1 MLLITLVSLMSC
13 AKKEEPAEKQPGT
26 SQKVEGTKTKDKSVF
41 ERIPSQESG
50 IDFVNKLED
59 RIDTRENL
67 FDYDFFYNGSGVGIA
82 DLNNDGLDDI
92 FFTANQ
98 EKNRLYVNKGDLKF
112 EDITE
117 TSGINAK
124 KKWSSGVTFADVNND
139 GYLDIYVCQGGP
151 FEDRLVFCLCSLH
164 LLRGTWLLLCWFLF
178 LHAGHQTDQRDEK
191 H

>member
-13 AKKEEPAEKQPGT
+13 VKKEEQPEKQT
-26 SQKVEGTKTKDKSVF
+26 DASQRAEGTKTKDKSVF

-50 IDFVNKLED
+50 IDFVNRLED

-117 TSGINAK
+117 TLS
-124 KKWSSGVTFADVNND
+124 F
-139 GYLDIYVCQGGP
+139 
-151 FEDRLVFCLCSLH
+151 
-164 LLRGTWLLLCWFLF
+164 LLWQLGAST
-178 LHAGHQTDQRDEK
+178 
-191 H
+191 

>member
-1 MLLITLVSLMSC
+1 MSHNLFKQLMLLITLVSLMSC
-13 AKKEEPAEKQPGT
+13 VKKEGQAEKQT
-26 SQKVEGTKTKDKSVF
+26 DASHRAEGTKTKDKSVF

-50 IDFVNKLED
+50 IDFVNRLED

-117 TSGINAK
+117 TLS
-124 KKWSSGVTFADVNND
+124 F
-139 GYLDIYVCQGGP
+139 
-151 FEDRLVFCLCSLH
+151 
-164 LLRGTWLLLCWFLF
+164 LLWQLGAST
-178 LHAGHQTDQRDEK
+178 
-191 H
+191 